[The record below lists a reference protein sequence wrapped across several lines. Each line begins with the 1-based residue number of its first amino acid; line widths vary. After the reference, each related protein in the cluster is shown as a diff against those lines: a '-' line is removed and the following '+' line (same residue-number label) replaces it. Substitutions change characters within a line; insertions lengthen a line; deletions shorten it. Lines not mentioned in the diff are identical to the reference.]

1 MINKSELL
9 RGIDKAIDNGRNVMV
24 IAEKGGI
31 MTTIQVQYED
41 LAKMRDNI
49 YYKFTKHLE
58 RIELGYKII
67 NYKLT

>member
-1 MINKSELL
+1 MIKSELL
-9 RGIDKAIDNGRNVMV
+9 RGIDKAIDSGRNVMI
-24 IAEKGGI
+24 IADKGGI